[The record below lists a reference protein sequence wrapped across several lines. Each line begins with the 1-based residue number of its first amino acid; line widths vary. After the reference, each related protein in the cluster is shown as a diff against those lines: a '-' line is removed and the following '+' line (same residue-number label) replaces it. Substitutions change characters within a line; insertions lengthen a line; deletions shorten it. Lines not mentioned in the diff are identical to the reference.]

1 MYKEIIDFARKNG
14 LSPKKNRKRST
25 IAAYIKLD
33 TNGEYKGI
41 SALDKKERPS
51 VLVPN
56 FGSYAATSRQAN
68 AIIEK
73 MGYIFNIDENK
84 YGEKHKS
91 FLADITSG
99 SDQCGSLSAIYNF
112 LSRYEQDGIFHKKIL
127 EDLQN
132 EKLNSKDFI
141 SWMIDGE
148 RVENMESDWND
159 WLIKKLEEMDE
170 KSGKNLTE
178 EKIISSFTGEVQ
190 TSVPKSGGPSINNV
204 NRDTKIVFGLG
215 RACFVASAKEK
226 AYQSYGFDQAK
237 AFQVGMDDAESLVAG
252 LEYLLNDDNFRNKD
266 FKLIYFYDDTAENII
281 GESLKGLDKEDI
293 RDLAESEPDIIS
305 RIFDAVQK
313 GEFPY
318 IPEELKN
325 VHYYMCNFNVPS
337 TGRYLMSNEC
347 HGTYGSLVSNLYKWY
362 KDTSLYTGTTTE
374 SITNFRSVLLN
385 CISEKKAKNKSEAI
399 DNEFGMV
406 RNELLNTI
414 YRGSQM
420 PRILYLRAL
429 KYAAMTFIPEKR
441 SNGTTAVPSNVKKIY
456 VQIIKCYLRRE
467 GYQIMP
473 ELSKIDVAYACG
485 RMFAT
490 IEQLQYKYCKYNG
503 KTLNKNLAQS
513 YFSGAMKHPGF
524 IFPIIS
530 KLSILY
536 LNNIKNGKVY
546 ISKLLGEIANEIG
559 NVYPDTFSK
568 EEQGSFVLGYYQ
580 QRAVFFSKK
589 ETNDTDTEN
598 EEEDK

>member
-41 SALDKKERPS
+41 STLDKKERPS

-84 YGEKHKS
+84 HGEKHKS

-237 AFQVGMDDAESLVAG
+237 AFQVGMDDAESLVIPPA
-252 LEYLLNDDNFRNKD
+252 
-266 FKLIYFYDDTAENII
+266 APAW
-281 GESLKGLDKEDI
+281 ESL
-293 RDLAESEPDIIS
+293 P
-305 RIFDAVQK
+305 
-313 GEFPY
+313 
-318 IPEELKN
+318 
-325 VHYYMCNFNVPS
+325 
-337 TGRYLMSNEC
+337 T
-347 HGTYGSLVSNLYKWY
+347 W
-362 KDTSLYTGTTTE
+362 
-374 SITNFRSVLLN
+374 
-385 CISEKKAKNKSEAI
+385 
-399 DNEFGMV
+399 
-406 RNELLNTI
+406 
-414 YRGSQM
+414 
-420 PRILYLRAL
+420 
-429 KYAAMTFIPEKR
+429 KR
-441 SNGTTAVPSNVKKIY
+441 
-456 VQIIKCYLRRE
+456 
-467 GYQIMP
+467 
-473 ELSKIDVAYACG
+473 
-485 RMFAT
+485 
-490 IEQLQYKYCKYNG
+490 
-503 KTLNKNLAQS
+503 
-513 YFSGAMKHPGF
+513 
-524 IFPIIS
+524 
-530 KLSILY
+530 
-536 LNNIKNGKVY
+536 
-546 ISKLLGEIANEIG
+546 
-559 NVYPDTFSK
+559 
-568 EEQGSFVLGYYQ
+568 
-580 QRAVFFSKK
+580 
-589 ETNDTDTEN
+589 
-598 EEEDK
+598 

>member
-41 SALDKKERPS
+41 STLDKKERPS

-84 YGEKHKS
+84 HGEKHKS

-204 NRDTKIVFGLG
+204 NRDIKEVFGLG

-266 FKLIYFYDDTAENII
+266 FKLIYFYDDTIENII
-281 GESLKGLDKEDI
+281 GESLKGLDKEDMAASAVI
-293 RDLAESEPDIIS
+293 AVVMYLYQYGITSIVS
-305 RIFDAVQK
+305 AVQ
-313 GEFPY
+313 
-318 IPEELKN
+318 
-325 VHYYMCNFNVPS
+325 
-337 TGRYLMSNEC
+337 
-347 HGTYGSLVSNLYKWY
+347 
-362 KDTSLYTGTTTE
+362 
-374 SITNFRSVLLN
+374 
-385 CISEKKAKNKSEAI
+385 
-399 DNEFGMV
+399 
-406 RNELLNTI
+406 
-414 YRGSQM
+414 
-420 PRILYLRAL
+420 
-429 KYAAMTFIPEKR
+429 
-441 SNGTTAVPSNVKKIY
+441 
-456 VQIIKCYLRRE
+456 
-467 GYQIMP
+467 
-473 ELSKIDVAYACG
+473 
-485 RMFAT
+485 
-490 IEQLQYKYCKYNG
+490 
-503 KTLNKNLAQS
+503 
-513 YFSGAMKHPGF
+513 
-524 IFPIIS
+524 
-530 KLSILY
+530 
-536 LNNIKNGKVY
+536 
-546 ISKLLGEIANEIG
+546 
-559 NVYPDTFSK
+559 
-568 EEQGSFVLGYYQ
+568 
-580 QRAVFFSKK
+580 
-589 ETNDTDTEN
+589 
-598 EEEDK
+598 